1 MRVFTL
7 FLRAILL
14 YGALIVTMRLLGKR
28 QLGEFEPYELALTI
42 LLADIVSEPIGSVST
57 PLLYGLLPA
66 MAVICVHG
74 VLTVLCMRSD
84 KLREII
90 SGKPTVV
97 VEGGRIDERELN
109 RLCLSISDLLEALR
123 NAGCGDVTDVGTA
136 IVEANGRVSAFAGAD
151 ARLPETLI
159 ADGRVQKAN
168 LKRAGFD
175 EKWLQNQLNGRKI
188 AVNSVLLANLT
199 AEGELRMQLRDGT
212 LMKFQ
217 AVTR

>member
-1 MRVFTL
+1 M
-7 FLRAILL
+7 FLRAVLL
-14 YGALIVTMRLLGKR
+14 YGALILTMRLLGKR

-74 VLTVLCMRSD
+74 VLTALCMKSD
-84 KLREII
+84 RLRGII

-97 VEGGRIDERELN
+97 VEGGRINGRELN

-123 NAGCGDVTDVGTA
+123 SAGCGDVTDVGTA

-159 ADGRVQKAN
+159 ADGRVQKTN
-168 LKRAGFD
+168 LKRAGCD
-175 EKWLQNQLNGRKI
+175 EKWLQNLLNGRKI

-199 AEGELRMQLRDGT
+199 AEGEMRMQLRDGT
-212 LMKFQ
+212 LMKFR